1 MHTQFD
7 FWLDLVLLIVTIAD
21 YSFRFTGLTWHEW
34 IGFAFVVAVPV
45 HITQHWDWI
54 VRTTKRIVRSPRG
67 REAVRWIVD
76 LLILPTLV
84 LCVASGLIISR
95 VAMPKLG
102 LHTKSDSFWTGLHT
116 TSADVTI
123 ALAGLHV
130 ALNWRWVVTTAKRVV
145 RRRPAGPTTTRPPSR
160 CRSRRSAPGRR

>member
-1 MHTQFD
+1 MCSS
-7 FWLDLVLLIVTIAD
+7 DL
-21 YSFRFTGLTWHEW
+21 
-34 IGFAFVVAVPV
+34 
-45 HITQHWDWI
+45 
-54 VRTTKRIVRSPRG
+54 PRG
-67 REAVRWIVD
+67 REAVRWVVD

-130 ALNWRWVVTTAKRVV
+130 ALNWRWIVAAVARHIPRLATN
-145 RRRPAGPTTTRPPSR
+145 PE
-160 CRSRRSAPGRR
+160 